1 LRTPS
6 HRHFFSPGSSI
17 LLCLAKHLLA
27 AQARAVPDI
36 KFRRGLSGTRGVLRD
51 TLQPNDSIDVLFF
64 PTRAEWPLTFNS
76 CAESTLG
83 CGMLSL
89 ARSSGLEPLTAHC
102 HGDPDPTRPLA
113 QEWTR
118 ISRDGGRIHMRSD
131 DIRLCYAHLF
141 LPRRPLVY
149 SLLLL
154 ERNVLASGRAYDHC
168 SRASESHKC
177 VS

>member
-36 KFRRGLSGTRGVLRD
+36 KLRRGLSGTRGVLRD

-102 HGDPDPTRPLA
+102 HGDRIQPGRSLKNGQGFQEMGAESICDPTIFVCVMLTCFYL
-113 QEWTR
+113 EDL
-118 ISRDGGRIHMRSD
+118 SSIH
-131 DIRLCYAHLF
+131 C
-141 LPRRPLVY
+141 
-149 SLLLL
+149 
-154 ERNVLASGRAYDHC
+154 C
-168 SRASESHKC
+168 C
-177 VS
+177 